1 MGTHHRLAR
10 GRPHAPR
17 VAHHNVPPPS
27 AGPDPATRPRD
38 RRVTP
43 SLPQCRQPPS
53 VPRRNPLR
61 CARTHMDDE
70 KHPHR
75 DVPLL
80 RPEALCISAL
90 PCMRYLTLLSLGHR
104 RAALL
109 LACVAM
115 TSAAPETGG
124 STEPGNT
131 SSASSRH
138 LLAAA
143 RKPNVLLFIAD
154 DLGIGDIK
162 ASGYMDENG
171 DSTTRVSTLSHTCIT
186 GPRGGVP
193 KTVHPRAL
201 RPD

>member
-1 MGTHHRLAR
+1 MTL
-10 GRPHAPR
+10 
-17 VAHHNVPPPS
+17 
-27 AGPDPATRPRD
+27 
-38 RRVTP
+38 
-43 SLPQCRQPPS
+43 
-53 VPRRNPLR
+53 
-61 CARTHMDDE
+61 
-70 KHPHR
+70 
-75 DVPLL
+75 
-80 RPEALCISAL
+80 
-90 PCMRYLTLLSLGHR
+90 LLSLGHR